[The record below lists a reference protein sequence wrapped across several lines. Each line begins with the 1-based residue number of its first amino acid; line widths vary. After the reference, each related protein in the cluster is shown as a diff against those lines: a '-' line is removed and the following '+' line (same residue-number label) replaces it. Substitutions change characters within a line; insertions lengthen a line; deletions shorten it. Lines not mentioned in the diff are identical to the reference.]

1 MRARA
6 LGYGHAV
13 SAAERATE
21 RRERILSRLT
31 HKAAERGLHIA
42 YDLLGSRDQAEDAV
56 QEALARACEAC
67 DRVREPEA
75 AEGWFYRILTNV
87 CMRALRRRKL
97 RQLFFGRARYRGES
111 PASIAAS
118 GAASAAASGGASG
131 VAAVDAPGLA
141 QSDNPSADRAL
152 ARQREIVLLLQSLEQ
167 LPTKQRTA
175 LLLRYG
181 HEQSI
186 TEIAGMLGVK
196 PATVKTHLVRGLR
209 RLRTIMERQS

>member
-13 SAAERATE
+13 SAAEHATE
-21 RRERILSRLT
+21 RRDRILSRLT
-31 HKAAERGLHIA
+31 HKAAERGLRIA

-87 CMRALRRRKL
+87 CMRALRRRRL
-97 RQLFFGRARYRGES
+97 RQLFFGRARHEAGIS
-111 PASIAAS
+111 ASISAP
-118 GAASAAASGGASG
+118 GAASG
-131 VAAVDAPGLA
+131 VAPVVAPGMALSA
-141 QSDNPSADRAL
+141 NPDASPSADRAL
-152 ARQREIVLLLQSLEQ
+152 ARQREIALLLQSLDQ

-181 HEQSI
+181 HDQSI
-186 TEIAGMLGVK
+186 TDIAGMLGVK
-196 PATVKTHLVRGLR
+196 PATIKTHLVRGLR